1 MEKFKRFLAGI
12 GSIFVLVI
20 GCDLFAAGFNALFI
34 DNFLANMVGGAFIM
48 IGLYDFFAG
57 LTLLCGVIANKK
69 LVLKFFVINDAS
81 GEKEETDNEC

>member
-20 GCDLFAAGFNALFI
+20 GCDLFAVGFNALFI
-34 DNFLANMVGGAFIM
+34 DNFLANVVGGAFIM

-57 LTLLCGVIANKK
+57 LTLLMGVIANKK